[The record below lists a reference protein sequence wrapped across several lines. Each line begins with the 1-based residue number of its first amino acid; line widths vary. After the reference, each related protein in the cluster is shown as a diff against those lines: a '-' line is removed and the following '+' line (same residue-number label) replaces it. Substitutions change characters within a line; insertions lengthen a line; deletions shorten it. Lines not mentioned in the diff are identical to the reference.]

1 MEPLV
6 SLGFSR
12 FSKLVQP
19 SLLGHERC
27 GQLSCLPHGCEAS
40 IVSSGDRF
48 FDLSSR
54 EGLRLVSGTP
64 QRTMEPL
71 KIATGLLPWEIL
83 AIAEEDFNLG
93 GVIQHHLGGLFAFAL
108 QRTLLQFG
116 PHLGMGVFFQFFQL
130 RTNTRDNSLADT
142 CTPNFQIQSGGWDN
156 RWSGGVKRAS
166 LVHYV
171 VCHVPSSTHSSW

>member
-40 IVSSGDRF
+40 IVSWGDRF
-48 FDLSSR
+48 FDPSSG

-83 AIAEEDFNLG
+83 TIAEEDFNLG
-93 GVIQHHLGGLFAFAL
+93 GVIQLHFGGLFAFAL
-108 QRTLLQFG
+108 QRIWPALGDGCLLSVFPTSNKYTGQLSCG
-116 PHLGMGVFFQFFQL
+116 HLYLKLPNSVWGL
-130 RTNTRDNSLADT
+130 R
-142 CTPNFQIQSGGWDN
+142 Q
-156 RWSGGVKRAS
+156 
-166 LVHYV
+166 
-171 VCHVPSSTHSSW
+171 